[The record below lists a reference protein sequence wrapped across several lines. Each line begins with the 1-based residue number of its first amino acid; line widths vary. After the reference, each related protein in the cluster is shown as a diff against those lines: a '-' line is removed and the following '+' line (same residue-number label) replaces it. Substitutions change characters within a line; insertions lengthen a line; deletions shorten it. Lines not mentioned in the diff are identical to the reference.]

1 MIFNILFIGFYYV
14 SLFLFS
20 AYVVSIIGLT
30 SCVVYMVLRP
40 GTGLSYNYY
49 RRLILQTSVLEMV
62 LRIGLFPLVVGY
74 DSIMS
79 CIRTFHKTNRRQ
91 GPPNAY

>member
-20 AYVVSIIGLT
+20 TYVLSVIVLS
-30 SCVVYMVLRP
+30 SCVIYMIIRP
-40 GTGLSYNYY
+40 RTGLSYTYY

-74 DSIMS
+74 DSIIS
-79 CIRTFHKTNRRQ
+79 CIRTFRKTKRKQ